1 MPIRVYKFN
10 WVIITVRKHIR
21 TDHARTGIGYRVRIH
36 ESRQQRRIV
45 SRTEIVITVFAVK
58 RRIHIAPVRYRRK
71 RKRN

>member
-21 TDHARTGIGYRVRIH
+21 TDHAGAGISHRVRIH
-36 ESRQQRRIV
+36 KSRQQRRIE
-45 SRTEIVITVFAVK
+45 SRAEIVITVFAVK

-71 RKRN
+71 HE